1 MKLPVIVVKDADST
15 LSGVFVVVVVCAALP
30 LYKALIK
37 VMKSPNAAVICWVL
51 FGLMALV
58 NSMEKTTIEGLT
70 FVFAFAAIG
79 NTLGAV
85 CFKVSKEFEELWR
98 HCGQVE
104 VVNERLRGESK

>member
-1 MKLPVIVVKDADST
+1 
-15 LSGVFVVVVVCAALP
+15 
-30 LYKALIK
+30 
-37 VMKSPNAAVICWVL
+37 MKSPNAAVICWVL

-104 VVNERLRGESK
+104 VTNLNGGNGNG

>member
-1 MKLPVIVVKDADST
+1 MI
-15 LSGVFVVVVVCAALP
+15 
-30 LYKALIK
+30 
-37 VMKSPNAAVICWVL
+37 KSPNAAVICWVL

-58 NSMEKTTIEGLT
+58 NSMEKQTIEGLT

-85 CFKVSKEFEELWR
+85 CFKLSKEFEELWR

-104 VVNERLRGESK
+104 VTNLNGGNGNG